1 MGWSVRPKAII
12 IDLDGTLC
20 NNEHRR
26 HFVEGEEKDFEK
38 FNAACVDDK
47 VNQWCLELIKAM
59 DAAGYRILF
68 ISGREYKFREQ
79 TWLWIVENAATKIDS
94 NTDIYMR
101 AIGDYRKDSVV
112 KEEIYR
118 RLIEPHFKVL
128 FCVDDRQ
135 QVVDMWRSLGLTCLQ
150 CAKGDF

>member
-1 MGWSVRPKAII
+1 MGCGVIPKAII

-26 HFVEGEEKDFEK
+26 HFVEGEKKDFDA
-38 FNAACVDDK
+38 FNAACSKDTRND
-47 VNQWCLELIKAM
+47 WCYELAKTM
-59 DAAGYRILF
+59 SENVEILLV
-68 ISGREYKFREQ
+68 SGREEKYIEKTRD
-79 TWLWIVENAATKIDS
+79 WLAS
-94 NTDIYMR
+94 NFKYIPFTLYMR
-101 AIGDYRKDSVV
+101 KEKDYRKDSVV